1 MKIILLILLLFFACA
16 IAMTLLTRLL
26 KTTQQ
31 LASLRGD
38 LTRNSEAM
46 QEQLRAL
53 QQAQAAQDAQQA
65 AQQTQ
70 EDATRDTRV
79 LDSQSLDPR
88 VLEARERSKEEPK
101 EL

>member
-1 MKIILLILLLFFACA
+1 MKIILLVLLLFFACA
-16 IAMTLLTRLL
+16 VAMTLLTRLL

-38 LTRNSEAM
+38 LARNSESM

-53 QQAQAAQDAQQA
+53 QQAQAAQEVQA
-65 AQQTQ
+65 EQEAQQTTLDPQ
-70 EDATRDTRV
+70 EGTT
-79 LDSQSLDPR
+79 LDPR

>member
-1 MKIILLILLLFFACA
+1 
-16 IAMTLLTRLL
+16 MTLLTRLL

-38 LTRNSEAM
+38 LARNSESM

-53 QQAQAAQDAQQA
+53 QQAQAAQQAQQGT
-65 AQQTQ
+65 QQTQ
-70 EDATRDTRV
+70 EDTTPDSRV
-79 LDSQSLDPR
+79 LDPR

>member
-26 KTTQQ
+26 KTTKQ

-38 LTRNSEAM
+38 LARNSESM

-53 QQAQAAQDAQQA
+53 QQAQAAQEAQQTA
-65 AQQTQ
+65 PQTQ
-70 EDATRDTRV
+70 EDAT
-79 LDSQSLDPR
+79 LDSRVLDPR
-88 VLEARERSKEEPK
+88 VLEVRERSKEEPK

>member
-1 MKIILLILLLFFACA
+1 MKIILLILLLFFACV

-38 LTRNSEAM
+38 LTRNSQAM

-53 QQAQAAQDAQQA
+53 QQAQAAQEAQQGT
-65 AQQTQ
+65 QQMQ
-70 EDATRDTRV
+70 QDAT
-79 LDSQSLDPR
+79 LDSRELDPR

>member
-26 KTTQQ
+26 RTTQQ
-31 LASLRGD
+31 LASLRWRPDAQQRSDAGAVA
-38 LTRNSEAM
+38 R
-46 QEQLRAL
+46 L
-53 QQAQAAQDAQQA
+53 QQAQAAQESQQP
-65 AQQTQ
+65 TQ
-70 EDATRDTRV
+70 EDATSG
-79 LDSQSLDPR
+79 SQVLDPR

>member
-26 KTTQQ
+26 RTTQQ

-38 LTRNSEAM
+38 LTRNNEAM

-53 QQAQAAQDAQQA
+53 QQAQAAQESQQP
-65 AQQTQ
+65 TQ
-70 EDATRDTRV
+70 EDATSG
-79 LDSQSLDPR
+79 SQGLDPR